1 MKKQLIIMAIL
12 CAIALTSN
20 AQTEKGQNLIGG
32 AIGFSSNKE
41 TQPANTNG
49 SNNRTTSFSISP
61 RYGHFFAKNLA
72 IGIVA
77 GYINNKTTYDY
88 TQTTANTVLS
98 QDYIKTHEFNVGPY
112 LRYYV
117 DIVDKFK
124 FYGQFNAS
132 IGFGKGNNTYS
143 PINVQL
149 STIDT
154 KLNSYNVGITP
165 GFAFFPAKRWAI
177 EFSFPLVAYNKQTTK
192 YQVSNSELKYTSEA
206 FSSGISSF
214 NPSIGLNFHF

>member
-1 MKKQLIIMAIL
+1 MAIL

-41 TQPANTNG
+41 THPANTNG

-72 IGIVA
+72 IGLSA
-77 GYINNKTTYDY
+77 GYINDKTTYDY
-88 TQTTANTVLS
+88 NQSITATN
-98 QDYIKTHEFNVGPY
+98 QDVIKSHEFNVGPY

-132 IGFGKGNNTYS
+132 ISFGKGNRTYS
-143 PINVQL
+143 PFDVQR
-149 STIDT
+149 TAIDT
-154 KLNSYNVGITP
+154 KLNGYNVGISP
-165 GFAFFPAKRWAI
+165 GFAFFPTKKWAI